1 MNNLSAPNPQ
11 SADITE
17 SLAELLTHVPAIAT
31 PDGLDAILTM
41 VRGRGID
48 LSMPTGVNMRIGCYH
63 LIMAAAALPGALQR
77 LASAVRRLDGT
88 PLGDRFADEVARQ
101 LPSDF
106 FALAD
111 RLKFIEAIARLIQ
124 PDETSM
130 YYERVAGSA
139 CLIPLPDAG
148 TLVRELE
155 ELISDDTSS
164 HPLVLLTEEIAIQTR
179 KRSFRK
185 TASEL
190 SDQLASQ
197 IDSCTGREH
206 GGERSRLAALRRENR
221 GARRTAHDV
230 ERATLTFMLDP
241 YVPRRDAGYR
251 LQIWLYRGD
260 SQPEQRC
267 AVDDPLTLPE
277 IEREVISQIDL
288 AVRELSRPKAVA
300 NVDLEFILPRFMLGY
315 SVEEWAIPGK
325 NHITLGTQFQV
336 VVRDGERL
344 HSPLLWTSWQ
354 EKWRR
359 VSSARLTP
367 DILFSH
373 WLTCLDTPRGAGE
386 LYRELLKTEYVSFG
400 LTFPPEPQAG
410 RLELHDALDAGIPV
424 AVWPR
429 GNCAHPIPASPADP
443 CIGVE
448 FKKKLCREMAGKPL
462 RDVPELV
469 LAARRSGALGESG
482 LALLWDDA
490 DRTPPYMLFDV
501 PQYRRPD
508 E

>member
-1 MNNLSAPNPQ
+1 LIALNPRSAE
-11 SADITE
+11 ITE
-17 SLAELLTHVPAIAT
+17 YLAELLTRVPTIVT

-41 VRGRGID
+41 VRGRGCD
-48 LSMPTGVNMRIGCYH
+48 LPPPTGVNMRIVCYQ
-63 LIMAAAALPGALQR
+63 LITAAAARPGALR
-77 LASAVRRLDGT
+77 YLANAVRRLDGT
-88 PLGDRFADEVARQ
+88 PLGDSFADEVARQ

-111 RLKFIEAIARLIQ
+111 RLKFIEEIAKLIQ
-124 PDETSM
+124 PDETYM

-139 CLIPLPDAG
+139 CLIPLPDAE

-155 ELISDDTSS
+155 ELIADDMPS

-179 KRSFRK
+179 KRSPRK
-185 TASEL
+185 AATEL

-197 IDSCTGREH
+197 IDSWAGQKH
-206 GGERSRLAALRRENR
+206 GGERSRLAVLRRENR
-221 GARRTAHDV
+221 SAHRTAHNA

-241 YVPRRDAGYR
+241 YVPRRDSGYR
-251 LQIWLYRGD
+251 LQIWLYRGG

-267 AVDDPLTLPE
+267 AVDEPLTLSE

-288 AVRELSRPKAVA
+288 VVRELSRPKAVA
-300 NVDLEFILPRFMLGY
+300 NVDLEFILPRSMLDY
-315 SVEEWAIPGK
+315 SVEDWGILGK
-325 NHITLGTQFQV
+325 NYITLGTQFQV
-336 VVRDGERL
+336 VVRDGDRL
-344 HSPLLWTSWQ
+344 RHPVLWTPWQ
-354 EKWRR
+354 EKWQR
-359 VSSARLTP
+359 VSSAKLTP
-367 DILFSH
+367 DVLFSR
-373 WLTCLDTPRGAGE
+373 WLTCLDAPRGAGE
-386 LYRELLKTEYVSFG
+386 LYRELLNTEYVSFG

-429 GNCAHPIPASPADP
+429 GRCAHPIPASPSDP

-448 FKKKLCREMAGKPL
+448 FKKNLCRDMAGKPL
-462 RDVPELV
+462 RDIPELV
-469 LAARRSGALGESG
+469 REARRSGALGASG

-490 DRTPPYMLFDV
+490 DRTPPYMLFDA
-501 PQYRRPD
+501 PHYRRPD